1 MAKPED
7 KEGLSARLPAART
20 LSAIERLGVWY
31 GNTPMARAAV
41 HAVPIAGGALDA
53 LLEGAGARLKEERVL
68 EFIASLAKEL
78 ADTARTCR

>member
-1 MAKPED
+1 
-7 KEGLSARLPAART
+7 
-20 LSAIERLGVWY
+20 
-31 GNTPMARAAV
+31 MARAAV